1 MVREH
6 WGFIKD
12 PLYGYVA
19 ITPLEKDIID
29 TRVVQRL
36 RRLRQ
41 LAGTEFVY
49 PGANHTR
56 FEHSVGA
63 MHLAGLMAENITED
77 ETEIQA
83 LRLAGLLHDVGHGPF
98 SHIFEEILA
107 KKGQNHEDITTW
119 LVKNSELSDIIR
131 DGGLNPNDLSRLAIG
146 KLEKKGR
153 LFLNQVIR
161 SSVDVDKLDYIVR
174 DSFHTGAEYGNVDVF
189 RLIYTTEPFQR
200 NLAVNT
206 TALTTLESFLI
217 ARVLSFRSIYYH
229 RVCRGIQRMLADAL
243 KLADEELGL
252 SEFDKPEEYL
262 DMDDYTT
269 WSRLK
274 QCKASRPIIERLE
287 RRELLK
293 CAYTV
298 ESIVQDHPTID
309 LLDKASVRKQIEEEI
324 ATKAKVDPEKV
335 QLDSPL
341 LPSVPYRHSSLLDP
355 MEIPGFAYV
364 DKKKIA
370 VNLVELSRVISS
382 LKGYLDI
389 VRVYTTAALRK
400 RVGKASQ
407 EVLGGTPYVSGISM

>member
-1 MVREH
+1 R

-41 LAGTEFVY
+41 LAGAEFVY

-63 MHLAGLMAENITED
+63 MHLAGLMADNITED

-83 LRLAGLLHDVGHGPF
+83 LRLAALLHDVGHGPF

-107 KKGQNHEDITTW
+107 KKDQNHEDITSW
-119 LVKNSELSDIIR
+119 LIRNSEIADIIR
-131 DGGLNPNDLSRLAIG
+131 AGGFNPDELSRLAIG
-146 KLEKKGR
+146 KLEKKER

-252 SEFDKPEEYL
+252 SEFDAPEDYL

-269 WSRLK
+269 WSGLK
-274 QCKASRPIIERLE
+274 QCKASRPVIERLE

-324 ATKAKVDPEKV
+324 AIKAKVDPGKV

-364 DKKKIA
+364 GKKKIA
-370 VNLVELSRVISS
+370 VDLVELSRVISS

-389 VRVYTTAALRK
+389 VRVYTTATLRK